1 MATCSICGMGL
12 SVSTNKHD
20 MVDCVDELKRRLD
33 EAEAD
38 CERLRDALE
47 QKTDRVA
54 EVIEQREEAYDVVA
68 ALDAEMRIMRRG
80 WIPR

>member
-54 EVIEQREEAYDVVA
+54 EVIKQREEAFA
-68 ALDAEMRIMRRG
+68 ELAELDAETRRMRRG
-80 WIPR
+80 GWE